1 MGANIRF
8 TIILRSKGSSWTS
21 FFFIKIMP
29 ESKPICFVF
38 HILCIRGLPMCT
50 ILTTVPRCSKEKLGS
65 ETMLSQI
72 MSLVE
77 TAQLNRAPVERV
89 ADSVARIF
97 VPSIVALS
105 FLTWMTWYLLV
116 YTWEV
121 GSKPWKHL
129 WDEYGQ

>member
-1 MGANIRF
+1 
-8 TIILRSKGSSWTS
+8 
-21 FFFIKIMP
+21 
-29 ESKPICFVF
+29 
-38 HILCIRGLPMCT
+38 MCT

>member
-1 MGANIRF
+1 
-8 TIILRSKGSSWTS
+8 
-21 FFFIKIMP
+21 
-29 ESKPICFVF
+29 
-38 HILCIRGLPMCT
+38 MCT

-77 TAQLNRAPVERV
+77 TAQLNRAPVQRV

-105 FLTWMTWYLLV
+105 FLTWMTWYLARVHLGGGI
-116 YTWEV
+116 EAM
-121 GSKPWKHL
+121 WKHL